1 MDYIQAKAHKAAL
14 EMAHDA
20 AAIRL
25 RLVSGNERGMMGL
38 TPDHI
43 KATPEWRKAFNDQ
56 RKAFREMADFNR
68 HFAKMFKKELMAEYK
83 ARRIGIIM
91 AKIA

>member
-1 MDYIQAKAHKAAL
+1 MDFIQAKAHKAEL

-25 RLVSGNERGMMGL
+25 RLASGTERGTMGL

-43 KATPEWRKAFNDQ
+43 KATPEWRNAFNAE
-56 RKAFREMADFNR
+56 RNAFKAMADFNK
-68 HFAKMFKKELMAEYK
+68 HINKMFKRELMEEFK
-83 ARRIGIIM
+83 ARRIAKIM
-91 AKIA
+91 ARIA